1 MTGGT
6 GMMDRLRHNP
16 AALGIGLLLI
26 GAALIAGAE
35 AWLTPFERTVIGF
48 AGINIIL
55 AVSLSFSN
63 GLTGLFSLGHPA
75 FMMLGGYTAA
85 ILTFPAMRKSTML
98 PGLPEFIAT
107 SELSLLPATL
117 AGGVVAA
124 VAALIAGFPV
134 LRLRGHYLAVATLG
148 LIVIVQVL
156 INNMDSIT
164 RGAIGLAG
172 LPRLSNLWWIYGWV
186 AVTLFV
192 TWQLKHASLGR
203 ALMSIRENELASAS
217 IGVRRARLKLFAFV
231 LGAFFAGVAGA
242 LWAHL
247 VTNLTPNS
255 FGIVTAFMIVVMVV
269 LGGSGSLIGA
279 ALAAIALSVISEA
292 ARPIERAID
301 AYGLVQ
307 IVTATILIAVLLFRP
322 QGLFGSGEPVTR
334 RVTTPGK
341 PPSKTSHE
349 HRGGFPNETS

>member
-1 MTGGT
+1 
-6 GMMDRLRHNP
+6 MMDKLKSP
-16 AALGIGLLLI
+16 AWMALGGLLVL
-26 GAALIAGAE
+26 ALLVGGAE
-35 AWLTPFERTVIGF
+35 AWLTGFERTVIGF

-85 ILTFPAMRKSTML
+85 ILTFPAVRKPTML
-98 PGLPEFIAT
+98 PGLPEFIANA
-107 SELSLLPATL
+107 ELSLLPATL

-124 VAALIAGFPV
+124 LAALVAGFPV

-148 LIVIVQVL
+148 LIVVVQVL

-172 LPRLSNLWWIYGWV
+172 LPRLSNLWWIYGWA

-192 TWQLKHASLGR
+192 TWQLKHSSIGR
-203 ALMSIRENELASAS
+203 ALMSVRENELAAAS
-217 IGVRRARLKLFAFV
+217 IGVPRARLKLLAFT
-231 LGAFFAGVAGA
+231 LGAFFAGIAGA

-247 VTNLTPNS
+247 VTNLTPTS
-255 FGIVTAFMIVVMVV
+255 FGIVMAFMIVVMVV

-279 ALAAIALSVISEA
+279 ALAAIALSVINEI

-307 IVTATILIAVLLFRP
+307 IITAAILIAVLLFRP
-322 QGLFGSGEPVTR
+322 QGLFGSGEPVAR
-334 RVTTPGK
+334 RARMPGQ
-341 PPSKTSHE
+341 PPSKTSQE